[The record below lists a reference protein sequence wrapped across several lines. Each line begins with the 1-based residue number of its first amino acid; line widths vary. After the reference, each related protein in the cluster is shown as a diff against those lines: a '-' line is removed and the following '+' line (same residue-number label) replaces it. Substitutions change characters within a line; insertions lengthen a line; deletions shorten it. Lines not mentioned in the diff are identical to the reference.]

1 MKTFRFG
8 STQELAAPIERVFP
22 FFADATN
29 LERITPPWL
38 RFRVVS
44 STPIEMGEGARI
56 DYRLR
61 LRGVPIRWRSEIT
74 DWDPPHRFVDRQL
87 EGPYRLWVHTHT
99 FTPTR
104 GGTRVGDDV
113 EYAVPGGA
121 LVNRILVRRDV
132 ERIFEYRRSV
142 LSDLFEDS

>member
-1 MKTFRFG
+1 MSIFRFE
-8 STQELAAPIERVFP
+8 STQELPASVDEVFP

-44 STPIEMGEGARI
+44 PVPIEMGEGTRI

-61 LRGVPIRWRSEIT
+61 LRGIPIRWRSEIT
-74 DWDPPHRFVDRQL
+74 DWDPPRRFVDRQL
-87 EGPYRLWVHTHT
+87 KGPYRLWIHTHT
-99 FTPTR
+99 FTPS
-104 GGTRVGDDV
+104 GNGTLVQDEV

-121 LVNRILVRRDV
+121 LVNRFLVRGDV
-132 ERIFEYRRSV
+132 ERIFEYRTRA
-142 LSDLFEDS
+142 LADLFASS